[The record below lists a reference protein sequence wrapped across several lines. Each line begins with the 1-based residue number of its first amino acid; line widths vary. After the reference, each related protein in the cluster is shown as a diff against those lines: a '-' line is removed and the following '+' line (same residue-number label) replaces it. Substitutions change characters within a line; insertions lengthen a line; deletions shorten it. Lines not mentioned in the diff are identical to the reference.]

1 MPAPGFVRSLTSR
14 FASDW
19 AVRRLKRII
28 TPEANTLAAA
38 VRTTLA
44 ETHARAARAWFDRI
58 EALRAELEHSAEE
71 IRRTDYG
78 AGTPVENRSDA
89 TMAVGVVVVD
99 QLGRIVRVASKQP
112 FWCRLLFELVR
123 NLRPASCV
131 ELGTAVGLSAAY
143 QAAALELNEHGR
155 LATLEGAESL
165 AAIARRNLQQ
175 LELQRVDIVTG
186 RFQDTLSGVL
196 AERGPVD
203 FLFID
208 GHHDETATVRYFL
221 QAVPA
226 LAPGAVVVFDDIK
239 WSAGMARAWSTIHT
253 NPQVDLAVD
262 FGPLGLCVIRP
273 GGARPKLVKLP
284 LT

>member
-1 MPAPGFVRSLTSR
+1 MPRLGFVRSLTRR

-19 AVRRLKRII
+19 TVGRLERFPSPEASAIARAVR
-28 TPEANTLAAA
+28 NTLE
-38 VRTTLA
+38 
-44 ETHARAARAWFDRI
+44 ETPDSAARAWFDRI
-58 EALRAELEHSAEE
+58 EALRAELEHSTQE

-78 AGTPVENRSDA
+78 AGAPTENRSDA
-89 TMAVGVVVVD
+89 AMSAGVVVVD

-123 NLRPASCV
+123 ALRPASCV

-155 LATLEGAESL
+155 LVTLEGAESL
-165 AAIARRNLQQ
+165 AAIARGNLQQ
-175 LELQRVDIVTG
+175 LQLHRVAVVTG
-186 RFQDTLSGVL
+186 RFQDTLSRVL

-208 GHHDETATVRYFL
+208 GHHDEAATVRYFS

-226 LAPGAVVVFDDIK
+226 LAPGAVVLFDDIQ
-239 WSAGMARAWSTIHT
+239 WSTGMARAWKAIVA
-253 NPQVDLAVD
+253 NPQVNLAVD
-262 FGPLGLCVIRP
+262 FGPLGLCVVRQ
-273 GGARPKLVKLP
+273 GGRRKLIKLP